1 MVNTTTHRH
10 DFTNEE
16 RIAYNK
22 YMVAKMQEYRKT
34 DHGREMVNRNNN
46 WRMKQL
52 LATLIYSLS
61 HKLSNLK
68 QIVIKGSA
76 TVNHGTLNDY
86 ESHRLSDFKNIPK
99 KELEH
104 SWKIV
109 IINIL
114 MKATVTRIRE
124 MHENEW
130 NAWKWVKCMKMSEM
144 HENGTII
151 SLKGVY

>member
-1 MVNTTTHRH
+1 M
-10 DFTNEE
+10 
-16 RIAYNK
+16 
-22 YMVAKMQEYRKT
+22 
-34 DHGREMVNRNNN
+34 
-46 WRMKQL
+46 
-52 LATLIYSLS
+52 
-61 HKLSNLK
+61 
-68 QIVIKGSA
+68 
-76 TVNHGTLNDY
+76 NDY

-114 MKATVTRIRE
+114 MKATVTQIRE